1 MDGQTI
7 DGAWCHVWRRRPW
20 DDRHFIDDLIV
31 FADGAVKCEEWTDL
45 PGLEKLLESGDIAVT
60 EPGAPTAP
68 APPSKWRARYGEPLT
83 PQGFLLEV
91 ADKVEELSGRPTAGQ
106 RCWEAIRRF
115 QRDPSEPNRAVL
127 REAYLAVP
135 PHLRVFV
142 LGDMDHQ
149 DRPLRILLT
158 EVGEAVDGDGPVATP
173 DMHQQ
178 ALDYFNQVDQ
188 AVARAQEQRAERYA
202 DDPAEAGQAAFTS
215 LETVCPQGWPEA
227 LGPFVLRNEYPV
239 PVEFAGETY
248 PSVIHGYWALSAADP
263 LDHDRIRDAPSVRDA
278 REMGGRVERRA
289 DWPDVR
295 LAVMEGLLEVKF
307 TQHPALA
314 EILLATGDSV
324 ISYTGLSDSSF
335 WRDAGDGR
343 GRNWVGRLLELTR
356 ARLVARG
363 TFPEAVLSHGPGRGR
378 RCPE

>member
-20 DDRHFIDDLIV
+20 DDRHVLDDLIV

-60 EPGAPTAP
+60 EPGAPAAP

-91 ADKVEELSGRPTAGQ
+91 ADKVEELSGRPTAAQ
-106 RCWEAIRRF
+106 RCQEAIRHF
-115 QRDPSEPNRAVL
+115 QQDPSEPNRTVL

-158 EVGEAVDGDGPVATP
+158 ELGEAVDGDGPVATA

-178 ALDYFNQVDQ
+178 ALDYFNRLEQ
-188 AVARAQEQRAERYA
+188 AVAQAQEQRAERYA

-215 LETVCPQGWPEA
+215 LETVCPRGWPEA

-248 PSVIHGYWALSAADP
+248 PCVIHGYWALSAADP
-263 LDHDRIRDAPSVRDA
+263 RDHDRIRDAPSVRDA

-307 TQHPALA
+307 TQNPELA
-314 EILLATGDSV
+314 QILLATGDSV
-324 ISYTGLSDSSF
+324 ISYTGLSDSPF

-356 ARLVARG
+356 ARLVARRV
-363 TFPEAVLSHGPGRGR
+363 FP
-378 RCPE
+378 